1 MRRLIA
7 ALILAAASASA
18 RAVDAI
24 RDPLAYPLRHYL
36 VVLGMTL
43 IGGFA
48 GWYVKVRRGEVLAS
62 SLFALVGEM
71 TISALAGLGTFFACD
86 YAAVPI
92 GITAAASGI
101 AGYMGGRAIDL
112 LEALLLRRA
121 GITPTRRAGDVSR
134 PAPLDGD
141 SK

>member
-7 ALILAAASASA
+7 ALTLTLGCHAA
-18 RAVDAI
+18 RAAEAI

-43 IGGFA
+43 IGGFS

-71 TISALAGLGTFFACD
+71 TISALAGLGTFFAAD
-86 YAAVPI
+86 YAGVPI

-112 LEALLLRRA
+112 LETVLLRRA
-121 GITPTRRAGDVSR
+121 GITPARRASDMAQ

-141 SK
+141 RP

>member
-1 MRRLIA
+1 MRRTIA
-7 ALILAAASASA
+7 AFILAAASVAA
-18 RAVDAI
+18 RASDAM
-24 RDPLAYPLRHYL
+24 RDPLSYPLRHYL

-86 YAAVPI
+86 YAGVPI
-92 GITAAASGI
+92 GITAAASGM

-112 LEALLLRRA
+112 LEVHLMRRA
-121 GITPTRRAGDVSR
+121 GLHPSRRTGDTG
-134 PAPLDGD
+134 PAPLDEKGPL
-141 SK
+141 

>member
-1 MRRLIA
+1 MRRTLA
-7 ALILAAASASA
+7 ALILAAASAAA
-18 RAVDAI
+18 RAADAI

-43 IGGFA
+43 IGGFG

-86 YAAVPI
+86 YVGMPI

-112 LEALLLRRA
+112 LEAQMLRRA

-141 SK
+141 AK

>member
-1 MRRLIA
+1 MRRTIA
-7 ALILAAASASA
+7 AFILAAASVAA
-18 RAVDAI
+18 RASDAM

-92 GITAAASGI
+92 GITAAASGM

-112 LEALLLRRA
+112 LETHLLRRA
-121 GITPTRRAGDVSR
+121 GFTPTRRSGDASR
-134 PAPLDGD
+134 PAPLE
-141 SK
+141 

>member
-1 MRRLIA
+1 MRRTIA
-7 ALILAAASASA
+7 AFILAAASVAA
-18 RAVDAI
+18 RASDAM

-92 GITAAASGI
+92 GITAAASGM

-112 LEALLLRRA
+112 LETHLLRRA
-121 GITPTRRAGDVSR
+121 GFTPTRRSSDASR
-134 PAPLDGD
+134 PAPLE
-141 SK
+141 

>member
-7 ALILAAASASA
+7 ALILAACTTGA
-18 RAVDAI
+18 RAMDAV

-112 LEALLLRRA
+112 LEAMLLRRA